1 MRVLTPHQFFNLNWY
16 VSNPELTSLKP
27 AQDNEPALAMGY
39 VWFHVQDEVN
49 GAEPDEDMMCAVF
62 PWYAE
67 ITTIDGTPDIQVF
80 TEQDDCWLS
89 AHQFMFARDAV
100 PSHDEYLVYFDSL
113 NWRAD
118 VKKLLL
124 DR

>member
-1 MRVLTPHQFFNLNWY
+1 
-16 VSNPELTSLKP
+16 
-27 AQDNEPALAMGY
+27 
-39 VWFHVQDEVN
+39 
-49 GAEPDEDMMCAVF
+49 MCAVF

-67 ITTIDGTPDIQVF
+67 ITSTNGAPDIQVF

-100 PSHDEYLVYFDSL
+100 PSQEEFLVYFDSL

-118 VKKLLL
+118 VEKLLL